1 MSLRIPLTV
10 RRCTHPEH
18 QSGRRV
24 RFVVGKR
31 CRPGEAVVLRRWR
44 DRSREPSARRNGISF
59 EGCRLPPGT
68 FQLLNACRAAG
79 FDMPRPFT
87 ADTLRPYYERARRE
101 HPTWKAPNL
110 ESTIALLTCLA
121 TTRHLTKILGRERSP
136 ANPGLPDLFLWMRR
150 KTGQL
155 FGGRFIEVKRKRGK
169 YKEPES
175 PEQRDEREFLA
186 KLGAKAR
193 VVYLLER

>member
-1 MSLRIPLTV
+1 VSLRIPLTV
-10 RRCTHPEH
+10 KRCSHPEH

-31 CRPGEAVVLRRWR
+31 CRPGEEVVLRRWR
-44 DRSREPSARRNGISF
+44 DRSREPSARLKGTSF

-79 FDMPRPFT
+79 FDILPPFT
-87 ADTLRPYYERARRE
+87 ADRLRPHYERARRE
-101 HPTWKAPNL
+101 HPTWNAPNV
-110 ESTIALLTCLA
+110 ENTIAMLICLGKYL
-121 TTRHLTKILGRERSP
+121 RQILERERSS
-136 ANPGLPDLFLWMRR
+136 ANPGLPDLFLWTRTKNGR
-150 KTGQL
+150 LSRGQ
-155 FGGRFIEVKRKRGK
+155 FIEVKRKRGK
-169 YKEPES
+169 YKERES
-175 PEQRDEREFLA
+175 PAQRGEREFLT

>member
-1 MSLRIPLTV
+1 M
-10 RRCTHPEH
+10 
-18 QSGRRV
+18 
-24 RFVVGKR
+24 
-31 CRPGEAVVLRRWR
+31 LRRWR
-44 DRSREPSARRNGISF
+44 DRSREPSARRKGISF

-79 FDMPRPFT
+79 LDFSSQLTPDRLRPF
-87 ADTLRPYYERARRE
+87 YERARRE

-110 ESTIALLTCLA
+110 ENTIAMLTCLGK
-121 TTRHLTKILGRERSP
+121 HLPQILERERSS
-136 ANPGLPDLFLWMRR
+136 ANPGLADLFLWMRR
-150 KTGQL
+150 ENGQL

-175 PEQRDEREFLA
+175 PGQRGEREFLA